1 MKHGAIGLLAGAAAV
16 AFMTAGASAEN
27 VKIVYANY
35 LNPKHTTNPVLVD
48 YFNKVEK
55 DTNGTVKF
63 EYHFASSLLGG
74 KDIPAGVR
82 DGVADAGYFVG
93 PYVPSQMPVDNF
105 IGDFSFLNED
115 PLVMTGVNNELVLF
129 ECPECS
135 DEYSKKF
142 KTKFLATYA
151 LTPYVYHCKTEVRT
165 LDDMKGKKVRG
176 ISGYAELARA
186 MGAIPVN
193 VNADEAYEALDRGTI
208 DCALH
213 SITSQKSRSYGEAA
227 KFVITESLGGYMGAS
242 LFNIRNEKWAQLSKP
257 QRDAIVKHLPEL
269 VTRSVFNY
277 IREDEDVLEEYTK
290 KGTKFYKAAPDLAKF
305 IAEFRESY
313 TPKAIKKGH
322 ERGVKNPEAIASSIV
337 ELRKKWTKL
346 LAEKGRD
353 QATFQQLLWD
363 EIYSKIK
370 T

>member
-1 MKHGAIGLLAGAAAV
+1 VKQRTIALLAGAAAV
-16 AFMTAGASAEN
+16 AWIGAAQAET

-48 YFNKVEK
+48 FFNNVER

-82 DGVADAGYFVG
+82 DGIADAGYFVG

-105 IGDFSFLNED
+105 IGDFSFLAD
-115 PLVMTGVNNELVLF
+115 DTLAMTGVNNELVLF
-129 ECPECS
+129 ECQECA

-151 LTPYVYHCKTEVRT
+151 LTPYVYHCKTEVRS
-165 LDDMKGKKVRG
+165 LEDMKGKKLRG
-176 ISGYAELARA
+176 ISGFAELARA

-227 KFVITESLGGYMGAS
+227 KFVITDSLGGYIGAS
-242 LFNIRNEKWAQLSKP
+242 LFNLRNDKWNQLTKA
-257 QRDAIVKHLPEL
+257 QRDAIVKNLPEL
-269 VTRSVFNY
+269 VTRAVFNY
-277 IREDEDVLEEYTK
+277 IREDQEVLEEYTK
-290 KGTKFYKAAPDLAKF
+290 KGTKFYKADPDLGKF
-305 IAEFRESY
+305 IVEFRENY
-313 TPKAIKKGH
+313 TPKAIEKGR
-322 ERGVKNPEAIASSIV
+322 ERGVKNPEAIAEAI
-337 ELRKKWTKL
+337 LRLRAKWVKL
-346 LAEKGRD
+346 LDERGRD
-353 QATFQQLLWD
+353 PETFQKLLWE
-363 EIYSKIK
+363 EIYSRIK